1 MKSIKAKKN
10 FEIGGKYF
18 FENDEVH
25 INNISIIKTLNEKG
39 FIEPLTLKEI
49 IQLEKEINKEA
60 KSNGKD

>member
-1 MKSIKAKKN
+1 MKSIKAKKD

-18 FENDEVH
+18 FANEEVDLKDV
-25 INNISIIKTLNEKG
+25 SIIKTLNEKG
-39 FIEPLTLKEI
+39 FIEPLTLKEL